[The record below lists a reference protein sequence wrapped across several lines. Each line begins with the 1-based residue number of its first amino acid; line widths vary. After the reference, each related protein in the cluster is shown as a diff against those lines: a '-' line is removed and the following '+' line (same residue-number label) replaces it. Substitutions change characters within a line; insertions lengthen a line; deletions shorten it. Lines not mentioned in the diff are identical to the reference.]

1 MPHRLRPWSNRIRH
15 ESSKLEDGGSS
26 PSGRATRHFRPRA
39 RLLAQRTVFTKDET
53 DFAFRS
59 KAHAVRRSVC
69 LECQRSYWRAYY
81 RRDRLGRGE
90 RRRRSNATYRERN
103 RIRVLD
109 YLKTHPCVDCGE
121 KDAVVLEFDHVRGVK
136 LGDVSV
142 LTRSA
147 ISWRRISAEI
157 EKCEVRCANC
167 HRSKTAKHLAWN
179 AAHRS
184 GDRLGGIS
192 GAASNL
198 CASGW

>member
-39 RLLAQRTVFTKDET
+39 RQLAQRTILQRD
-53 DFAFRS
+53 RL
-59 KAHAVRRSVC
+59 SVSIQGAC
-69 LECQRSYWRAYY
+69 RTTFGLSRMSTVVLGAYY
-81 RRDRLGRGE
+81 HRDRLGRGE
-90 RRRRSNATYRERN
+90 RRRRNSATYRERN